1 METYVSFTSIHPL
14 RSTEQDTDPGQTEKC
29 LSLAKMLKG
38 NSSSLIRSCSCAH
51 LEVLYKSESCQC
63 TYQNIRWSLGWV
75 CQKKHSLFSYPCGV
89 GKWDRVRMAAEET
102 GMFFCLSEDLFS
114 PPGMN
119 IPGKRELKATCTCS
133 VTSDHMVCSVPCM
146 DVWQFGRPQAPEG
159 PE

>member
-38 NSSSLIRSCSCAH
+38 NSSSLKGSCSCAR
-51 LEVLYKSESCQC
+51 LEVLYKSESCSC
-63 TYQNIRWSLGWV
+63 TYQNVRRSLSWV
-75 CQKKHSLFSYPCGV
+75 CQKKHRPGCGA
-89 GKWDRVRMAAEET
+89 GKWDRARMAAEET
-102 GMFFCLSEDLFS
+102 GMFFCLSADLFS

-119 IPGKRELKATCTCS
+119 IPEKRELKATHTCS

-146 DVWQFGRPQAPEG
+146 GAWQFGRLQAPGG
-159 PE
+159 PG